1 MFWVKDHWK
10 TYTSTQKLANTQHS
24 IEVFDL
30 KVMPLA
36 GLKPWI
42 SQVPGAD
49 GTKCTMALPLKKKL
63 PMILA
68 VLGFINLSKGKSTLN
83 TYVKAQSKKTSYKK
97 EVFFYQ

>member
-1 MFWVKDHWK
+1 MRPDK
-10 TYTSTQKLANTQHS
+10 YNTSTQKLANTQHS

-36 GLKPWI
+36 GFKPWI
-42 SQVPGAD
+42 SQVPGVD
-49 GTKCTMALPLKKKL
+49 GTMALPLKKKL

-68 VLGFINLSKGKSTLN
+68 VLAFINLSKGKSTLN